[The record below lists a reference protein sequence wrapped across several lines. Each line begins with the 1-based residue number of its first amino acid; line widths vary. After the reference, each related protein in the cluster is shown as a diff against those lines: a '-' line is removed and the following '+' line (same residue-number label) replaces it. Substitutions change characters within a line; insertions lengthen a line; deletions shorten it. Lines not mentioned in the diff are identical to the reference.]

1 MVQTRIQELKQKLFN
16 LQVFEFLVNVLLL
29 VTTYIFTTEVI
40 YEYLEGNTNF
50 SIIEKPINVND
61 IPTFTLCLESKRM
74 QEFDWGNEHFL
85 KYGRDF
91 TIQAMN
97 STDYPWKNE
106 NNSTMLNCFSLIL
119 QFSPNVVHAGG
130 FKQHSCIER

>member
-50 SIIEKPINVND
+50 SIIEKPIDVDD
-61 IPTFTLCLESKRM
+61 IPTFTLCLESKQT

-85 KYGRDF
+85 EYGNPVF
-91 TIQAMN
+91 HT
-97 STDYPWKNE
+97 
-106 NNSTMLNCFSLIL
+106 
-119 QFSPNVVHAGG
+119 PNR
-130 FKQHSCIER
+130 S